1 MKYTRTA
8 KSISFKTRLD
18 HVRITQQKAGYKIY
32 ADAEDREAV
41 YSLTEE
47 SAPSVANAL
56 KMKIET
62 TFLDFAEAAIQAG
75 KGDELFDEIQSAGT
89 SEFFWMDMD
98 QIERFMI
105 GGEQPKEIE
114 KD

>member
-18 HVRITQQKAGYKIY
+18 HVRITQQKNGYKIS

-41 YSLTEE
+41 YSLTEQ
-47 SAPSVANAL
+47 SAAGVAKAL
-56 KMKIET
+56 NMKIET

-75 KGDELFDEIQSAGT
+75 KGDELFDQIQSLGT

-105 GGEQPKEIE
+105 GGEQVKPLEE
-114 KD
+114 D

>member
-18 HVRITQQKAGYKIY
+18 HVRITQQKSGYKIS

-41 YSLTEE
+41 YSLTEQ
-47 SAPSVANAL
+47 SAAGVAKAL
-56 KMKIET
+56 NMKIET

-75 KGDELFDEIQSAGT
+75 KGDELFDHIQSLGT

-105 GGEQPKEIE
+105 GGETPKPLS
-114 KD
+114 DN

>member
-8 KSISFKTRLD
+8 KSISFTTRID
-18 HVRITQQKAGYKIY
+18 HVRIEAVKSGYKIY
-32 ADAEDREAV
+32 ADADDREAV
-41 YSLTEE
+41 YSLSE
-47 SAPSVANAL
+47 SAASGVARAL
-56 KMKIET
+56 KMNIET

-75 KGDELFDEIQSAGT
+75 KGEQLFNQMQTAGT

-98 QIERFMI
+98 QIDRYLI
-105 GGEQPKEIE
+105 GREQPGEIE

>member
-8 KSISFKTRLD
+8 NSISFKTRLD
-18 HVRITQQKAGYKIY
+18 HVRITQQKLGYKIY

-41 YSLTEE
+41 YNLSE
-47 SAPSVANAL
+47 SSAAIVAEAL

-62 TFLDFAEAAIQAG
+62 SFLDFAEAAIQAD
-75 KGDELFDEIQSAGT
+75 KSDELFDQIQSLGT

-98 QIERFMI
+98 QIERYMI